1 MSEQSQQSEADG
13 MASSGTPAESFSSNG
28 SYPEGAVGIAEPAE
42 MADSAVAA
50 EEAAPPEMTAEAT
63 DAVGDELTADGAES
77 APGEPAPDDGTAF
90 LAELARAMQA
100 TAGVERKRLEEDTE
114 RRREAH
120 LEAIRVR
127 KESEATTMRDLAAED
142 LKAIDEW
149 AEAERQRIDKEREGR
164 AAALQED
171 LDTSLTEHGSKIDR
185 EIEAVDAAIVA
196 YRTEVDAYFAA
207 LDQETDPVEI
217 ARHAGQRPT
226 FPDLDAVSAAETV
239 TPETEVAQVAVGV
252 MAPATPADLADA
264 WSQWNQQA
272 TAPSGVAESPVAPDG
287 ATSEG
292 EVSSTEGAATSS
304 LLQTVKANR
313 PFANLRGDRSKD

>member
-13 MASSGTPAESFSSNG
+13 VASSGTPADNFSSNG
-28 SYPEGAVGIAEPAE
+28 SYPEGAVGIAEQAE
-42 MADSAVAA
+42 LPDSAVAA
-50 EEAAPPEMTAEAT
+50 DEDTLPEVAAEAT
-63 DAVGDELTADGAES
+63 DAVGDEPAADGAES
-77 APGEPAPDDGTAF
+77 AQSEPAPDDGTAF

-114 RRREAH
+114 RRRETH
-120 LEAIRVR
+120 LESIRVR
-127 KESEATTMRDLAAED
+127 RESEATTMRDLAAED

-171 LDTSLTEHGSKIDR
+171 LETSLTEHGAKIDR
-185 EIEAVDAAIVA
+185 EIESVDAAIVA
-196 YRTEVDAYFAA
+196 YRTEVDSYFAA

-226 FPDLDAVSAAETV
+226 FPDLDAVSAAELV
-239 TPETEVAQVAVGV
+239 TPETNAEGAAVGV
-252 MAPATPADLADA
+252 MDPAGSGDLADA

-272 TAPSGVAESPVAPDG
+272 TPAAITESPVP
-287 ATSEG
+287 AT
-292 EVSSTEGAATSS
+292 TS
-304 LLQTVKANR
+304 LLQSVPVSR
-313 PFANLRGDRSKD
+313 PFANLGGERNEDQ